1 MKYCV
6 IIEETRRIAFWFETE
21 NDSEAEKKAINIASN
36 ITDDELASGDIDQD
50 YALFNEENGKTLID
64 WNEKEM
70 N

>member
-6 IIEETRRIAFWFETE
+6 IIEETKRIAIWFEAE

-36 ITDDELASGDIDQD
+36 ITDDELALGDIDQD